1 MNIFQVVGRIDPP
14 GPIGQY
20 GGIEEGLT
28 KFLNNIFMLLT
39 VGAGIFALFNFI
51 RAGYTYM
58 GAKDDK
64 EKIEDAM
71 AMITNSAIGLLIIS
85 LAFLIAALAGQ
96 IFFGKWDFII
106 NPTITGPDNSV
117 G

>member
-1 MNIFQVVGRIDPP
+1 MNIWQVVGKIDPP
-14 GPIGQY
+14 GPLGQY
-20 GGIEEGLT
+20 GSIEGGLG

-58 GAKDDK
+58 GAKDEK
-64 EKIEDAM
+64 EKLEDAS
-71 AMITNSAIGLLIIS
+71 AMIVNSLIGLLIIAS
-85 LAFLIAALAGQ
+85 AFVIAALVGQ
-96 IFFGKWDFII
+96 LFFGSWDFII
-106 NPTITGPDNSV
+106 NPKISGPDPAM